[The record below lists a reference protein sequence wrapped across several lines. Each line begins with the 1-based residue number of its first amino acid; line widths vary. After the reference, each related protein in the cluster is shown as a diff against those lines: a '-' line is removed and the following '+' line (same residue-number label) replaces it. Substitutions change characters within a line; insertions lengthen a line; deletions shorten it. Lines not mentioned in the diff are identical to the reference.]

1 MNSVSRTPRREPP
14 SAAVELVVIVLGIVV
29 CGMGLVV
36 WAGARLSAVVSG
48 GSVSGGLGDWL
59 TVSGRL
65 VSTPDDPSR
74 AWGEHASGLPGQVVY
89 WACTILAAVLAA
101 AVVAGGVW
109 GWRRWSSPS
118 RTLFGVPV
126 DARVAR
132 PRDVRPLVVARSE
145 PPTGRMLLGRLA
157 PSGPLLATEDRERHP
172 AHRRRAARVQGDR
185 GSVALIG
192 PTRSG
197 KTVLASTGIIGWGG
211 PVVALSVKRDLYDAT
226 AAARARRGDL
236 AVFDPGG
243 VTGLPT
249 ARWTPLRDVATT
261 SGALR
266 AGRALAQ
273 AIPRNGVTGGDF
285 WASHGETLTSA
296 YMCLAG
302 LSRLL
307 PAAGGDEREPLTI
320 GRLAS
325 WAFMHVGITDPT
337 VNELIR
343 LGLRDDQP
351 LEVRLLAKDAMTKL
365 MAFEGEDPRI
375 RASIYATARLA
386 FDAWTEPSVGH
397 SASLDPRAAYWSDEI
412 WERTPHYIDLEW
424 LMTGPEDHANT
435 LYLTA
440 PATEFARLA
449 PVLGGLLGDLREQI
463 HAWDIAGRRLP
474 KPLLI
479 VIDEAGQLE
488 LQWLPEEVS
497 TIAGLGGM
505 FVTGWQSRAQINH
518 RYGSLAD
525 AVLGGH
531 RSKVIFNGS
540 DDPSTLDYLSR
551 VAGTQHVPQRGW
563 SADTGGGRRTV
574 SEQLQREDLLPA
586 HVIRQM
592 RRHEAVLLHG
602 TLPPIH
608 LRMVRWWEDKHLA
621 ALIPTGPDGRRARS
635 PEDGTCPLQDSPRG
649 AVAPVLEP
657 TVVIESVGHLPT
669 PRGGPQRRGPGPART
684 RAEREPVGPSRT
696 ARPRDQPQLALFAS
710 PADGRTDVTRNREAG
725 RCERCGRRVPVGAGT
740 LDRVRDRDVIL
751 CYPAC
756 APTATR

>member
-1 MNSVSRTPRREPP
+1 MIALG
-14 SAAVELVVIVLGIVV
+14 AAV
-29 CGMGLVV
+29 CGVGVVV
-36 WAGARLSAVVSG
+36 WAGAWLAALVSG

-59 TVSGRL
+59 TVAGRL
-65 VSTPDDPSR
+65 VTTPGEPTR
-74 AWGEHASGLPGQVVY
+74 AWGEHASGLPGPAVY
-89 WACTILAAVLAA
+89 WASTLLVVVLAA
-101 AVVAGGVW
+101 ALAAGGVCVLS
-109 GWRRWSSPS
+109 RWSSPARS
-118 RTLFGVPV
+118 LFGVAA

-132 PRDVRPLVVARSE
+132 SRDVQPLAVASSE

-157 PSGPLLATEDRERHP
+157 PRGPLLATEDRERHP
-172 AHRRRAARVQGDR
+172 ARGRRAARRQGDR
-185 GSVALIG
+185 GSVALVG

-197 KTVLASTGIIGWGG
+197 KTVLASTGIIGWDG

-226 AAARARRGDL
+226 AAARAQRGEL

-249 ARWTPLRDVATT
+249 ARWTPLRDVTTT

-307 PAAGGDEREPLTI
+307 PAEDGTDREPLTI

-337 VNELIR
+337 VNGLIR
-343 LGLRDDQP
+343 RGLADRQP

-386 FDAWTEPSVGH
+386 FEAWTEPSVAH

-412 WERTPHYIDLEW
+412 SDGKPRYIDLDW
-424 LMTGPEDHANT
+424 LMAGPGDRANT

-449 PVLGGLLGDLREQI
+449 PVLGGLLGDLREQV
-463 HAWDIAGRRLP
+463 HAWDIAGRRIP

-505 FVTGWQSRAQINH
+505 FVTGWQSRSQINH

-531 RSKVIFNGS
+531 RSKVIFNGT

-563 SADTGGGRRTV
+563 STDTGGGRRTV
-574 SEQLQREDLLPA
+574 SEHLQREDLLPA

-621 ALIPTGPDGRRARS
+621 ALVPSGPDGERAG
-635 PEDGTCPLQDSPRG
+635 PPDTGTCPLEDGPRG

-657 TVVIESVGHLPT
+657 TVVNESVGHLPN
-669 PRGGPQRRGPGPART
+669 PRGGPRRSDSA
-684 RAEREPVGPSRT
+684 PSRGGRR
-696 ARPRDQPQLALFAS
+696 RPNEPSGRGRRSDQSQLDLFAS
-710 PADGRTDVTRNREAG
+710 RAEDDDGSTTNRVAG
-725 RCERCGRRVPVGAGT
+725 HCEQCGRRVPVGAGT
-740 LDRVRDRDVIL
+740 AARLGTRDIVRCHPTCR
-751 CYPAC
+751 PAGSG
-756 APTATR
+756 

>member
-1 MNSVSRTPRREPP
+1 
-14 SAAVELVVIVLGIVV
+14 
-29 CGMGLVV
+29 
-36 WAGARLSAVVSG
+36 
-48 GSVSGGLGDWL
+48 
-59 TVSGRL
+59 
-65 VSTPDDPSR
+65 
-74 AWGEHASGLPGQVVY
+74 
-89 WACTILAAVLAA
+89 
-101 AVVAGGVW
+101 
-109 GWRRWSSPS
+109 
-118 RTLFGVPV
+118 LFGVPA

-132 PRDVRPLVVARSE
+132 LRDVRPLVVPGSV
-145 PPTGRMLLGRLA
+145 PPSGRLFLGRLA
-157 PSGPLLATEDRERHP
+157 PRGPLLATEDRERHP
-172 AHRRRAARVQGDR
+172 ARGRAARVQGDR

-197 KTVLASTGIIGWGG
+197 KTVLASAGIIGWDG

-226 AAARARRGDL
+226 AAARVGRGEL

-249 ARWTPLRDVATT
+249 ARWTPLRDVTTT

-302 LSRLL
+302 LSQLL
-307 PAAGGDEREPLTI
+307 PAETAGEREPLTI

-343 LGLRDDQP
+343 LGLDDTRP

-365 MAFEGEDPRI
+365 MAFQGEDPRI

-386 FDAWTEPSVGH
+386 FEAWTEPSVAH

-412 WERTPHYIDLEW
+412 WDRTPLYVDLDW
-424 LMTGPEDHANT
+424 LMDGPQGRANT

-463 HAWDIAGRRLP
+463 HAWDIAGRRLS

-497 TIAGLGGM
+497 TIAGMGGM
-505 FVTGWQSRAQINH
+505 FVTGWQSRSQINH

-531 RSKVIFNGS
+531 RSKIIFNGT

-551 VAGTQHVPQRGW
+551 VAGTQHVAQRGW
-563 SADTGGGRRTV
+563 SADTAGGRKTV
-574 SEQLQREDLLPA
+574 SEHLQREDLVPA

-608 LRMVRWWEDKHLA
+608 LRMVRWWEDTDLA
-621 ALIPTGPDGRRARS
+621 ALTPTATDGRS
-635 PEDGTCPLQDSPRG
+635 QPPPHQGTCPLQNRPRG
-649 AVAPVLEP
+649 AVTPVLEP
-657 TVVIESVGHLPT
+657 TVITESVGHLPT
-669 PRGGPQRRGPGPART
+669 PRRSRRHEPTTTPTRSSPPRPAPRTNRSSGQTQLDLFTTPAPGDDA
-684 RAEREPVGPSRT
+684 AN
-696 ARPRDQPQLALFAS
+696 
-710 PADGRTDVTRNREAG
+710 NRVAG
-725 RCERCGRRVPVGAGT
+725 RCERCGTRVEIGAGT
-740 LDRVRDRDVIL
+740 TTRFGGREIL
-751 CYPAC
+751 RCHPAC
-756 APTATR
+756 PAQGRS